1 MRSFWLNQNL
11 IGAYIIS
18 GTYIRD
24 MVVDPDYQ
32 NRGYGSIILDH
43 CINHLLK
50 FLVLLNIRMFQ
61 NRIIIKLGG

>member
-1 MRSFWLNQNL
+1 MRSFWLDQNL

-32 NRGYGSIILDH
+32 NRGYGSNSGPLHQPFIEISCFVEH
-43 CINHLLK
+43 TYVPKQNHH
-50 FLVLLNIRMFQ
+50 
-61 NRIIIKLGG
+61 